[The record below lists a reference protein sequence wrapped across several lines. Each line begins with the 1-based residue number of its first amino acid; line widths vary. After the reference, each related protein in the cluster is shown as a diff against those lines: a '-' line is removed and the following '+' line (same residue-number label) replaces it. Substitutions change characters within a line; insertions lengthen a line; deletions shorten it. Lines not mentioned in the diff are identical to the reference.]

1 MLRLVCISL
10 LSVAVAG
17 LSFAESR
24 SERVT
29 YTYDLNGRKVE
40 ASRTESNGGSSETVR
55 NLNGQTVPRERT
67 QDQILI
73 NTPDRKVTERMVQLF
88 DSNGRPAGRSK
99 IRMEEQKLADGK
111 TSMVETVYN
120 GDVNGSYAVLERK
133 TTLVT
138 SAPGTQ
144 TTEIVSERPSI
155 NGTLTPAE
163 KRLTTRQGND
173 QQYREETSIYRAGDT
188 GVFRETDRELR
199 TAETKG
205 SQTTTQV
212 DRYNTNATGKMDLVG
227 QEVHRNEKRP
237 DGSESE
243 LVDVFG
249 VNVLS
254 YSAKPTLREQQ
265 IIDRQPT
272 TGGSTETLSIRR
284 ADPATGKLGEPRPV
298 SEIICRGDCKP

>member
-1 MLRLVCISL
+1 MLWFVCILSATAASL
-10 LSVAVAG
+10 LI
-17 LSFAESR
+17 AESR

-40 ASRTESNGGSSETVR
+40 ASRTESNGGTSETVR

-67 QDQILI
+67 QDQVLV
-73 NTPDRKVTERMVQLF
+73 NTPDRKVTERLVQQF
-88 DSNGRPAGRSK
+88 DSTGRPAGKSK
-99 IRMEEQKLADGK
+99 IRIEEQKLPDGK
-111 TSMVETVYN
+111 TSTVETTYD
-120 GDVNGSYAVLERK
+120 GDVNGSYAVRERK

-138 SAPGTQ
+138 TAPGTQ
-144 TTEIVSERPSI
+144 QTEIVSERPSI
-155 NGTLTPAE
+155 NGTLSPAE
-163 KRLTTRQGND
+163 KRLTTRQGD
-173 QQYREETSIYRAGDT
+173 DKQYREETSVYRAGDT
-188 GVFRETDRELR
+188 GAFRETDRELR
-199 TAETKG
+199 TSETKG
-205 SQTTTQV
+205 TQTTTQV
-212 DRYNTNATGKMDLVG
+212 DRYNTNATGKMDLIG

-265 IIDRQPT
+265 IVDRQPA

-298 SEIICRGDCKP
+298 SETVCRGECKP